1 MPVASPPAGVSAG
14 VLIRSAFAAL
24 NEQDVQA
31 LRGSWSESIVERF
44 PEVTL
49 HGRDEVAGYFE
60 TLFAAV
66 PDFHIEIKALVEQ
79 GEEVFVRWR
88 LTGTH
93 SGTPFQGIAPSGR
106 SLASDGVDHLVVRD
120 GMVASNFVVYDQMQF
135 ARQIGLLP
143 GDGSAGDRAAKAA
156 FNTRMRL
163 LARLRERRR

>member
-1 MPVASPPAGVSAG
+1 MPVASPPTGVSAG
-14 VLIRSAFAAL
+14 ALIRWAFAAL

-31 LRGSWSESIVERF
+31 LRASWSDSIVERF
-44 PEVTL
+44 PDVTL
-49 HGRDEVAGYFE
+49 HGRDEVAAYFE
-60 TLFAAV
+60 ALFAAV

-79 GEEVFVRWR
+79 GEEVFVRWH

-93 SGTPFQGIAPSGR
+93 SGAPFQGIAPAGR
-106 SLASDGVDHLVVRD
+106 RLAIDGIDHFVVRD
-120 GMVASNFVVYDQMQF
+120 GLVMSNFVVYDQMQF

-156 FNTRMRL
+156 FNARTRL